1 MLVLVFVIEFVGK
14 SGPPVVH
21 VLSAIFKALTY
32 FKTYSIFS
40 FPAGWFL
47 AAWTGNSA
55 IAGALMAP
63 IIMPFFL
70 IGGFYQNDE

>member
-1 MLVLVFVIEFVGK
+1 M
-14 SGPPVVH
+14 SG
-21 VLSAIFKALTY
+21 SLT
-32 FKTYSIFS
+32 
-40 FPAGWFL
+40 GWFL
-47 AAWTGNSA
+47 AAWTGDSA